1 MSYPGDRGK
10 RWQDTP
16 LLTLQG
22 VGQGEADPVAEAGGE
37 VQLGAAARAG
47 RAEAEASPHQGQDQH
62 HSSHHAHTVV
72 ACCTDPVPLSSR
84 SHYALILIS

>member
-1 MSYPGDRGK
+1 MSYPGDQGK
-10 RWQDTP
+10 KWQDTP

-47 RAEAEASPHQGQDQH
+47 RAEAEASPHQRQH
-62 HSSHHAHTVV
+62 QHRSSSRHGHAV
-72 ACCTDPVPLSSR
+72 ACCMYWPSAV
-84 SHYALILIS
+84 I